1 MSRKIIQ
8 IGYLVPR
15 ADGVLMTFDQI
26 ISELADRGVVSK
38 TGYCSYV
45 ISSDLMI
52 YVIDFDTAWYLPGT
66 FHIRL
71 QNGGIDYYCRAV
83 FRIEYRIDE
92 DLLRTLVPDRAL
104 DADTKFVTR
113 AKEKLYSLKACKC
126 IAADGVDMI

>member
-15 ADGVLMTFDQI
+15 ADGVLMTFDRI
-26 ISELADRGVVSK
+26 ISELTGRGVVSD
-38 TGYCSYV
+38 TGYRSHA

-52 YVIDFDTAWYLPGT
+52 HVVDFDTAWYSPRT
-66 FHIRL
+66 FHVRL
-71 QNGGIDYYCRAV
+71 QNCGIDYYCRAI

-92 DLLRTLVPDRAL
+92 DLPRTVIPDIAL
-104 DADTKFVTR
+104 DADTKFVAR
-113 AKEKLYSLKACKC
+113 PNEKLYSLKACKC

>member
-15 ADGVLMTFDQI
+15 DDGVLERFDQI
-26 ISELADRGVVSK
+26 ISELTSRGVVSS
-38 TGYCSYV
+38 TGCCSYA

-52 YVIDFDTAWYLPGT
+52 YVVDFDTAWYLPET
-66 FHIRL
+66 FHVRL
-71 QNGGIDYYCRAV
+71 QNCGIDYYCRSI

-92 DLLRTLVPDRAL
+92 DLPRTEIPDIAL
-104 DADTKFVTR
+104 DANTKFVTR
-113 AKEKLYSLKACKC
+113 PKAKLYSLKACKC

>member
-15 ADGVLMTFDQI
+15 DDAVLKRFDQI
-26 ISELADRGVVSK
+26 ISELTDRGVVSK

-52 YVIDFDTAWYLPGT
+52 YVIDFDTAWYLPET
-66 FHIRL
+66 FHVRL
-71 QNGGIDYYCRAV
+71 QNGGIDYYCRAI
-83 FRIEYRIDE
+83 FRIEYRLDE
-92 DLLRTLVPDRAL
+92 YLLKTLVPNRAL

-126 IAADGVDMI
+126 VAADGVDII

>member
-15 ADGVLMTFDQI
+15 DDGVLERFDQI
-26 ISELADRGVVSK
+26 ISELTDRGVVSG
-38 TGYCSYV
+38 TGHCSYA
-45 ISSDLMI
+45 ISSDLI
-52 YVIDFDTAWYLPGT
+52 IHVIDFDTAWYLPET
-66 FHIRL
+66 FHVRL
-71 QNGGIDYYCRAV
+71 QNGGIDYYCRAI

-92 DLLRTLVPDRAL
+92 DLPRTVIPDIAL

-113 AKEKLYSLKACKC
+113 AKKKLYSLKACKC